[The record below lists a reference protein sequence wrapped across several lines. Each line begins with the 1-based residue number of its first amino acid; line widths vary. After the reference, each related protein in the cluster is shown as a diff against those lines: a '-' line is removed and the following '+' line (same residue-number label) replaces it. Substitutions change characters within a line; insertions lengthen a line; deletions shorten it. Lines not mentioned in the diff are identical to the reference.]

1 MRGPARAGD
10 YCSGEIWT
18 GTMQNGTWSQA
29 QLLGPNATLTPVAFG
44 EDAAGELY
52 VVHYPSSGSGAVYR
66 IESGGGL

>member
-1 MRGPARAGD
+1 
-10 YCSGEIWT
+10 
-18 GTMQNGTWSQA
+18 MQNGTWSQA